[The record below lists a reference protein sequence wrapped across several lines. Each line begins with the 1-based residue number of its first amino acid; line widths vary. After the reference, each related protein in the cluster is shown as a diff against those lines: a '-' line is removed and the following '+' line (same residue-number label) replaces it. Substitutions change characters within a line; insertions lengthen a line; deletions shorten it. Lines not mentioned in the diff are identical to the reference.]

1 MGEARNRAQAA
12 ASELAAA
19 YPSASLNKHNLDAYA
34 KAFTDMGLDIADDV
48 SALVRIR
55 SQFAPS
61 VAELYATAR
70 EVRQETMSPQRP
82 DCVFEDGVTC
92 PRCEVIHGH
101 LLSLDQQRHGMY
113 HLKRH
118 REGIKGEFEAAKW
131 PESCNC
137 RERAVI
143 VDIPLI
149 DA

>member
-1 MGEARNRAQAA
+1 MGEQRQRAA
-12 ASELAAA
+12 AAARELMAG
-19 YPSASLNKHNLDAYA
+19 YPSAHLNEDHAKAYA

-48 SALVRIR
+48 SALLRIR
-55 SQFAPS
+55 SQYAPS

-101 LLSLDQQRHGMY
+101 LLSLDQQQHGMY

-118 REGIKGEFEAAKW
+118 RAGTEGEFEAAKW
-131 PESCNC
+131 PESCDC
-137 RERAVI
+137 RER
-143 VDIPLI
+143 VDVPLI